1 MLPIR
6 PLASS
11 LCLLALLA
19 LPGLAPA
26 EGNGADFLRSNP
38 RFLSAFRKIV
48 AGVSP
53 SVVRIRCDE
62 RDTAL
67 GFVVG
72 ADGWIL
78 TKAHDLKGRIT
89 CRLGDERELE
99 ATLVGVSEQHDLA
112 LLRIAAQGLPPLAL
126 ADNKAVQAGNW
137 VVSVGMGR
145 DPVAIG
151 VVSVPTRDVAKGK
164 AASAKAPY
172 LGVALSSNEAGVHIT
187 EVLAGT
193 AAARAGLQSGDVI
206 LQIDGTPVSEPDE
219 FIAHLAR
226 HRPGD
231 TITLRIVRAGEE
243 MDIRATLQSRPRAPR
258 ADMQNRMG
266 SELSSRR
273 TGYPIILQHDSV
285 LKPSDCG
292 SPLVDLEGRVL
303 GINISRAGRVESWA
317 IPTEVIRP
325 LLADLKAGK
334 GAPPRSDE

>member
-126 ADNKAVQAGNW
+126 ADSKAVQAGNW

-193 AAARAGLQSGDVI
+193 AAARAGFRAATSSCKSTARRSANRTSSSRTL
-206 LQIDGTPVSEPDE
+206 
-219 FIAHLAR
+219 LAI
-226 HRPGD
+226 G
-231 TITLRIVRAGEE
+231 
-243 MDIRATLQSRPRAPR
+243 RATRSLCESSARAKKWTFGPPCKVGR
-258 ADMQNRMG
+258 ALPG
-266 SELSSRR
+266 P
-273 TGYPIILQHDSV
+273 TC
-285 LKPSDCG
+285 KT
-292 SPLVDLEGRVL
+292 
-303 GINISRAGRVESWA
+303 AWA
-317 IPTEVIRP
+317 
-325 LLADLKAGK
+325 A
-334 GAPPRSDE
+334 S